1 MMRSSRLRTVARL
14 AILAAT
20 LSPQVAVAAPGRQ
33 DTATADP
40 NLWPLIAGV
49 AAAAFAIERVME
61 LLWNFVEWL
70 LLSGGKRPAATLRTT
85 HYQKFK
91 SGASVLL
98 GAILGIATAN
108 ALNLHLFAALEFQA
122 PAFAF
127 DVPANWDL
135 VITGLIIG
143 VTAKPIHDL
152 IGLLAETKN
161 FMNSAAIRQREA
173 AGASLADGVLKLA
186 QSEAE
191 NMIDV
196 PGMGPTRLTDDGYSG
211 ETPVAGEEKT
221 PTERYIDLLHNR
233 TLM

>member
-1 MMRSSRLRTVARL
+1 MMTSSRLGMVASL
-14 AILAAT
+14 AVLTLVLAPHA
-20 LSPQVAVAAPGRQ
+20 AVAAPAAQEVG
-33 DTATADP
+33 AAAP
-40 NLWPLIAGV
+40 NLWPLLAGV
-49 AAAAFAIERVME
+49 AAAAFAIERMME

-70 LLSGGKRPAATLRTT
+70 ALSGGRWRAANLRTT

-98 GAILGIATAN
+98 GALLGILAAN
-108 ALNLHLFAALEFQA
+108 LLNLYLFAALEFQA
-122 PAFAF
+122 PAFAL

-135 VITGLIIG
+135 VFTGLIIG

-161 FMNSAAIRQREA
+161 FMASAAIRQREA
-173 AGASLADGVLKLA
+173 AAASLADGVLKLA

-191 NMIDV
+191 NMVEV
-196 PGMGPTRLTDDGYSG
+196 PGLGFTRLTEEGD
-211 ETPVAGEEKT
+211 ETPAPGAEKS
-221 PTERYIDLLHNR
+221 PTDRYIDILHNR

>member
-1 MMRSSRLRTVARL
+1 MTETARL
-14 AILAAT
+14 VIAVDSTQVGNAGADLSALERQAAKTEIGIMELAKAASKAYGALKLGSVITDAVT
-20 LSPQVAVAAPGRQ
+20 LSARYDQ
-33 DTATADP
+33 
-40 NLWPLIAGV
+40 
-49 AAAAFAIERVME
+49 
-61 LLWNFVEWL
+61 
-70 LLSGGKRPAATLRTT
+70 
-85 HYQKFK
+85 
-91 SGASVLL
+91 
-98 GAILGIATAN
+98 LGIVMSRVGQNTGRSTVE
-108 ALNLHLFAALEFQA
+108 LAALELQA
-122 PAFAF
+122 PAFAL

-135 VITGLIIG
+135 VFTGLIIG

-173 AGASLADGVLKLA
+173 AGAALADGVLKLA

-196 PGMGPTRLTDDGYSG
+196 PGMGLTRLTDDAVGG
-211 ETPVAGEEKT
+211 EASAASEEKS

>member
-1 MMRSSRLRTVARL
+1 MMRSSRLRTVASL
-14 AILAAT
+14 AILAVT
-20 LSPQVAVAAPGRQ
+20 LWPQVALAAPGHQ
-33 DTATADP
+33 ETVAGEP

-70 LLSGGKRPAATLRTT
+70 LLSSGRWRAANLRTT

-98 GAILGIATAN
+98 GAILGVAAAN
-108 ALNLHLFAALEFQA
+108 ALNLHLFAALELQA
-122 PAFAF
+122 PAFAL

-135 VITGLIIG
+135 VFTGLIIG

-173 AGASLADGVLKLA
+173 AGAALADGVLKLA

-196 PGMGPTRLTDDGYSG
+196 PGMGLTRLTDDAVGG
-211 ETPVAGEEKT
+211 EASAASEEKS

>member
-1 MMRSSRLRTVARL
+1 MMRSSRLRNVASL

-20 LSPQVAVAAPGRQ
+20 LLPQVALAAPGQ
-33 DTATADP
+33 QETVATEP

-70 LLSGGKRPAATLRTT
+70 LLSSARWRAARLRTAP
-85 HYQKFK
+85 YQKFK

-98 GAILGIATAN
+98 GAILGVAMAN

-122 PAFAF
+122 PAFAL

-173 AGASLADGVLKLA
+173 AGAALADGVLKLA

-196 PGMGPTRLTDDGYSG
+196 PGMGPTRLTDDGYSN
-211 ETPVAGEEKT
+211 ETPATGAEKT

>member
-1 MMRSSRLRTVARL
+1 MMRSSRLRTVASL
-14 AILAAT
+14 AILALA
-20 LSPQVAVAAPGRQ
+20 PQAALAAPGRQ
-33 DTATADP
+33 DPATAEP

-70 LLSGGKRPAATLRTT
+70 LLSGGKRPAATLRTA

-98 GAILGIATAN
+98 GATLGIATAN
-108 ALNLHLFAALEFQA
+108 ALNLHLFAALEYQA
-122 PAFAF
+122 PAFALA
-127 DVPANWDL
+127 VPANWDL
-135 VITGLIIG
+135 VVTGLIIG
-143 VTAKPIHDL
+143 VTAKPLHDL

-161 FMNSAAIRQREA
+161 FMASAALRQREA
-173 AGASLADGVLKLA
+173 AGAALADGVLKLA

-191 NMIDV
+191 NMVDV
-196 PGMGPTRLTDDGYSG
+196 PGMGLTRLTDVGMGD
-211 ETPVAGEEKT
+211 ETPAASTEKS
-221 PTERYIDLLHNR
+221 PTDRYIDLLHNR